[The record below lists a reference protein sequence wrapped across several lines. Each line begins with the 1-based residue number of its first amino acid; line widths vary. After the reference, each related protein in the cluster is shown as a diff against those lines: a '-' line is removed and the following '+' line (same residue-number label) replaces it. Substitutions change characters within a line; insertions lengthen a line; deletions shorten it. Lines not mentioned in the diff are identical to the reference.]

1 MYQIIGERDVKRLEA
16 LSWMPELKFIKKYF
30 KDNEISRI
38 KNTYLRYTSTQK
50 WEHKTRQV

>member
-1 MYQIIGERDVKRLEA
+1 
-16 LSWMPELKFIKKYF
+16 MPELKLIK
-30 KDNEISRI
+30 DHIMEMNDEIRRI